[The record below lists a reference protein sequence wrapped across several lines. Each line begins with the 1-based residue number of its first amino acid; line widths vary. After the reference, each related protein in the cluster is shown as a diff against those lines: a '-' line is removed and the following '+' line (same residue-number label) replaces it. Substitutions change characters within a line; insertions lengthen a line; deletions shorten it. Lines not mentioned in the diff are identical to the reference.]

1 MQLRDELTQ
10 SIYRNKS
17 STNSALVKFL
27 ITYYVHTDLSRTNF
41 HWTLTVNRICFN
53 SLRMKWSGNYFI
65 NWILKHTSIWQ
76 RRSIKRFSKK
86 NFLLNKKCNWQ
97 IGKGMCAPGCQ
108 EGDINF
114 RRIWFNLKLMKEDL
128 CCIRASISYYYSPFT
143 ACYTNPFQFFFLF
156 ISLISNDVIAAAVT
170 LMIMMMIDLTRWKSE
185 REERNELAG
194 QMINT
199 LLPKIPMAYC
209 CYTNLL
215 NDWIWIW
222 VCILLA
228 NIVNGKKWK
237 CSFPYVFCQ
246 LCLYFYATC
255 KFMIFSISLHQIEML
270 AFKWRE

>member
-1 MQLRDELTQ
+1 
-10 SIYRNKS
+10 
-17 STNSALVKFL
+17 
-27 ITYYVHTDLSRTNF
+27 
-41 HWTLTVNRICFN
+41 
-53 SLRMKWSGNYFI
+53 
-65 NWILKHTSIWQ
+65 
-76 RRSIKRFSKK
+76 
-86 NFLLNKKCNWQ
+86 
-97 IGKGMCAPGCQ
+97 MCAPGCQ

-114 RRIWFNLKLMKEDL
+114 RRIWFNLKLMKEDS

-143 ACYTNPFQFFFLF
+143 ACYTNSFHFFFLF

-228 NIVNGKKWK
+228 NIVNGEKNENAHFPTFFASCAYIFMRHVSLWYFPFHCIKLK
-237 CSFPYVFCQ
+237 C
-246 LCLYFYATC
+246 
-255 KFMIFSISLHQIEML
+255 
-270 AFKWRE
+270 